1 MNDLDCS
8 LDCDLTVRTVVL
20 VISIVGFY
28 LDLTVLVL
36 IIKITVNDRPSDIPR
51 LVANFEYLY
60 PPI

>member
-1 MNDLDCS
+1 MNDLDCSLDCS

-36 IIKITVNDRPSDIPR
+36 IINT
-51 LVANFEYLY
+51 
-60 PPI
+60 

>member
-36 IIKITVNDRPSDIPR
+36 IIKITVN
-51 LVANFEYLY
+51 
-60 PPI
+60 